1 MIIIR
6 WFSRRRFFPILFWFG
21 LADCLLAWDDVFS
34 KSDWKTRSTLA
45 TIFWCSDV
53 GRLFDDDDIVR
64 ASNIATSLDLN
75 WFRKLALWYC
85 WFAKRN
91 QLPSEASMLQINCFL
106 MRKNGDDFTLIAI
119 HTAQVY
125 TFDDDDDE
133 SLTTNDDVGDQFN
146 DLHSN
151 VDWKCVRFLWW
162 RFIVALN

>member
-1 MIIIR
+1 
-6 WFSRRRFFPILFWFG
+6 
-21 LADCLLAWDDVFS
+21 
-34 KSDWKTRSTLA
+34 
-45 TIFWCSDV
+45 
-53 GRLFDDDDIVR
+53 
-64 ASNIATSLDLN
+64 
-75 WFRKLALWYC
+75 
-85 WFAKRN
+85 
-91 QLPSEASMLQINCFL
+91 

-146 DLHSN
+146 DLHSS